1 MRSASRP
8 PSPAA
13 ARSDAQASASD
24 EAWQMMS
31 KLGSPGGPVMRD
43 VVSPEIELVPD
54 SLTGEQLRETPR
66 ALERA
71 GRVLPLALPADD
83 QQADA
88 GLQPAEVVAV
98 QMRDVVHRV
107 LEV

>member
-1 MRSASRP
+1 MVS
-8 PSPAA
+8 
-13 ARSDAQASASD
+13 
-24 EAWQMMS
+24 E
-31 KLGSPGGPVMRD
+31 LGSPGGPVVRD
-43 VVSPEIELVPD
+43 VVSPEIELVPE

-71 GRVLPLALPADD
+71 GRVLPLALPTDD

-98 QMRDVVHRV
+98 EMRDVVHRV
-107 LEV
+107 LEVDGVAPPAAADDRDVVDA